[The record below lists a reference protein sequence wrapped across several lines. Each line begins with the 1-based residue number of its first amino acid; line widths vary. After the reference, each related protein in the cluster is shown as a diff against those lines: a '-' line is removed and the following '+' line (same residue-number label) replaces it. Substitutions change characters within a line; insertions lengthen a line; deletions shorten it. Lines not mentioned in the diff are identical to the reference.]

1 MPEIQFQNW
10 TLPAAFMLE
19 TDLPPEMVDSLNK
32 YLDELLESEDRR
44 SHAGTLVGQI
54 QHGEQLTMNHD
65 ASELQDFCHLINGLG
80 IEYIKN
86 FSQQTANILK
96 GVRKV
101 EVDELWSVHSFE
113 GDYNPIHDHGTKTI
127 MGISTT
133 AWTKVP
139 QQRFLSRF

>member
-1 MPEIQFQNW
+1 
-10 TLPAAFMLE
+10 
-19 TDLPPEMVDSLNK
+19 MVDSLNK

-101 EVDELWSVHSFE
+101 EVDELWSVHSFS
-113 GDYNPIHDHGTKTI
+113 GDTE
-127 MGISTT
+127 
-133 AWTKVP
+133 
-139 QQRFLSRF
+139 L